1 MVPMAPEPGEATPS
15 GDQGVQRL
23 SPEAA
28 WGMRAL
34 IMVLMFLLRGLG
46 GGSAVG
52 AAAPPAPADDAPSAP
67 PPSDAEQAQRAA
79 RVAKGAAPVSSG
91 ETTPAA
97 ATVGATDELA
107 AANRRRAM
115 YASALTA
122 AGTVAW
128 MAGRRSGRRR

>member
-1 MVPMAPEPGEATPS
+1 MVPMAPEPGDAVDHE
-15 GDQGVQRL
+15 VQRL

-28 WGMRAL
+28 WGVRAL
-34 IMVLMFLLRGLG
+34 IMVLMFLLRGIG
-46 GGSAVG
+46 GGPAVG
-52 AAAPPAPADDAPSAP
+52 VAALPAPADDAPAA
-67 PPSDAEQAQRAA
+67 PPSDAERARRAA
-79 RVAKGAAPVSSG
+79 RVAKGAAPASNG
-91 ETTPAA
+91 EITPAS